1 MVTEGGGGG
10 GQERGTQW
18 SPTKCEG
25 GGFLWPKYR
34 ILVCKIFYHNV
45 HFTLS
50 LERWYLK
57 QPFLVWTLTK
67 PSYVVL
73 SRDYYFNR
81 FCARASWVLLI
92 TTMSTSYWVT
102 HLHIGVPLKT
112 RLHELKGK
120 KFQMKIVCS
129 FLILSLGP
137 KKYSYSYTEVSRLPE
152 ESVAWIWSLVD
163 SRNELWGDVP
173 LKLSPGS
180 TSWLSI
186 WKISGRR
193 SSGFVIGASLL
204 SEFWLKSLFHD
215 NHEVKKTRAVKR
227 AVLNSPSA
235 VSLPLNDSY
244 Q

>member
-1 MVTEGGGGG
+1 M
-10 GQERGTQW
+10 
-18 SPTKCEG
+18 S
-25 GGFLWPKYR
+25 FYR
-34 ILVCKIFYHNV
+34 AII
-45 HFTLS
+45 TS
-50 LERWYLK
+50 
-57 QPFLVWTLTK
+57 T
-67 PSYVVL
+67 
-73 SRDYYFNR
+73 R

-163 SRNELWGDVP
+163 SSKSLNEGWSSSMLSRNELWGDVP

-235 VSLPLNDSY
+235 VSLPLNDCPAKITTIVKNMRARKLST
-244 Q
+244 QFLRKDWCMLSSHCVCLTTT